1 MPSTSWIDLFFT
13 GPIKSPILSSLPSLR
28 RLFQVLP
35 LSLETSTT
43 PHQLPGVGPTF
54 RRAKAAHSSTGTK
67 SDFNRDILSPLVQS
81 HWLFQSMQSTHPK
94 PDVIHEYPHK
104 YASLE
109 YQQTKQLLTH
119 WGFRLWLKHGIEE
132 SAGSSRSKLNWLRLT
147 CPVLHGQRWKLNRH
161 NPHCGIKEC
170 GDNFHFKRLLSQ
182 ASYSGRLRH
191 SGKKGL

>member
-1 MPSTSWIDLFFT
+1 MIYFLLGQLSHQFCHPCRACDGCSKSCHCPWKPAVHPINYRVW
-13 GPIKSPILSSLPSLR
+13 GPPY
-28 RLFQVLP
+28 
-35 LSLETSTT
+35 
-43 PHQLPGVGPTF
+43 

-81 HWLFQSMQSTHPK
+81 HWLFQSMQSTHPL

-119 WGFRLWLKHGIEE
+119 WGFRLWLKHGIVE